1 MKNLLTV
8 FAALFLSTGNH
19 CFAQSKNYASLVNP
33 FIGTGGH
40 GHTYPGASMP
50 FGMMQLSPDTRLE
63 GWDGCGGYH
72 YSDSLIYGFSHTHLS
87 GTGIPDYCDILLMP
101 FTGDVKWNNKEY
113 ASPFSH
119 KNEKAHAGYYEVL
132 LNKHNIKA
140 AITTSTRAGMHQ
152 YSFPAGTTEGKVLID
167 LKHRDE
173 VLESSLEL
181 VNDYEVRGMRRSK
194 SWASNQVV
202 YFYLKFDQ
210 PISNAEGWLKHP
222 PSSHVKTTSFSN
234 LPIGLVLDGK
244 DVKAA
249 YTFDLMGKN
258 EVNVKVGISGVSMDN
273 AHMNLDT
280 EIPGWDFNAVK
291 TNAENAWN
299 TELSKIEV
307 TGGTKD
313 EQTVFYTALYH
324 ASLNPNIYTD
334 VNGEYRGTDK
344 QIHKANG
351 FTNYTVFSLWDTYR
365 ALHPLM
371 NMINKKRSNDWIN
384 TFLVQYKFGGMLP
397 VWELSANETFCM
409 IGYHSIPV
417 IADAFAKGIN
427 GFDKIF
433 ALKAMTDYAESN
445 RFGLTAYQAK
455 GFISNDDDHESASK
469 TMEYAYDDWC
479 IAQFAKSIGDD
490 STYKKYMQRSLYYR
504 NLFDPSTGH
513 IRGKVQG
520 FWYSP
525 FKAGEVN
532 NFFTEGNSW
541 HYSFAVPQDI
551 SGLAK
556 LYGGKEKF
564 ATKADE
570 LFTTKEKLSGRD
582 QADVTGL
589 IGQYAQGNEP
599 SHHMAYLFNYV
610 GKPWRTQELVSKIN
624 KEFYLNSPDGL
635 IGNEDCGQM
644 SAWYIFSAMGFYP
657 VTPASG
663 IYTLGTPVFDEVKL
677 HLENGKTFT
686 ITSKNLSTANFYVKG
701 MQLNGAG
708 YDKTFIR
715 FEDIEQGG
723 NMVFDMT
730 SSPNQQRGV
739 KENEMPVAMVDDAEF
754 VPAPYFEMTSNKVK
768 ESLTVQMKNIDKD
781 AVIFYSVQPQGQKA
795 GAWTKYSKPFL
806 LRSAALV
813 KYYAQKNN
821 FKSKEASQRFYK
833 VVTDRTIS
841 IKSAVHPMYTAG
853 GPDALIDGIMGTHN
867 WKTGEWQSYY
877 AKDFEAVVEFKQ
889 PKKISYIGAHV
900 LQDVSPWI
908 VYPKQVIFEVSN
920 DGQHFKPLTTITN
933 NKAAEDKPAEAQTL
947 GDDVNV
953 IAKYVRIKAIN
964 AGTLPAWHESAGYPT
979 HLFIDEII
987 IR

>member
-1 MKNLLTV
+1 MKFSKSLAVVLLAVVTTS
-8 FAALFLSTGNH
+8 L
-19 CFAQSKNYASLVNP
+19 FAQTKNYATLVNP

-101 FTGDVKWNNKEY
+101 FTGDAKWNNKEY

-119 KNEKAHAGYYEVL
+119 KNERAHAGYYEVL
-132 LNKHNIKA
+132 LDKHNIKA
-140 AITTSTRAGMHQ
+140 ALTTSVRSGMHQ
-152 YSFPAGTTEGKVLID
+152 YTFPADANEGKVLID

-173 VLESSLEL
+173 VLESALEV
-181 VNDYEVRGMRRSK
+181 VNDYEVKGMRRSK

-210 PISNAEGWLKHP
+210 PVKNYGITSNDQLNNGI
-222 PSSHVKTTSFSN
+222 T
-234 LPIGLVLDGK
+234 
-244 DVKAA
+244 KAA
-249 YTFDLMGKN
+249 GKNVKSFFSFDLKNGKTIQ
-258 EVNVKVGISGVSMDN
+258 VKVGISGVSAEN

-280 EIPGWDFNAVK
+280 EIPGWDFNLVK

-299 TELSKIEV
+299 KELSKIEV
-307 TGGTKD
+307 AGGSKD

-324 ASLNPNIYTD
+324 ASLNPNTYTD

-344 QIHKANG
+344 QVHKAKG

-371 NMINKKRSNDWIN
+371 NIINKKRSNDWIN
-384 TFLVQYKFGGMLP
+384 TFLVQYKYGGMLP

-417 IADAFAKGIN
+417 IVDAYKKGIID
-427 GFDKIF
+427 FDKEL
-433 ALKAMTDYAESN
+433 ALKAMMDYAESN
-445 RFGLTAYQAK
+445 RYGLTAYQQK
-455 GFISNDDDHESASK
+455 GFISNDEDHESASK

-479 IAQFAKSIGDD
+479 IAQFAQSSGKEDV
-490 STYKKYMQRSLYYR
+490 YKKYTERSLYYR
-504 NLFDPSTGH
+504 NLFDPSTSH

-520 FWYSP
+520 FWFSP

-541 HYSFAVPQDI
+541 HYSFAAPHDI
-551 SGLAK
+551 NGLAK
-556 LYGGKEKF
+556 LMNGTEKF
-564 ATKADE
+564 YAKANE
-570 LFTTKEKLSGRD
+570 LFTTKEPLSGRD

-610 GKPWRTQELVSKIN
+610 GKPWRTQELISKIN

-644 SAWYIFSAMGFYP
+644 SAWHIFSAMGFYP

-663 IYTLGTPVFDEVKL
+663 NYALGTPVFDEVKL

-686 ITSKNLSTANFYVKG
+686 ISAKNLSKNNFYVNN
-701 MQLNGAG
+701 MQLNGSA
-708 YDKTFIR
+708 YSKTFISD
-715 FEDIEQGG
+715 EDFANGG
-723 NMVFDMT
+723 SMVFEMSNQPDM
-730 SSPNQQRGV
+730 QRGIQQ
-739 KENEMPVAMVDDAEF
+739 NETPVAMVNDASF
-754 VPAPYFEMTSNKVK
+754 VPVPYFEMTSNKIKEPVK
-768 ESLTVQMKNIDKD
+768 VIMKNIDKD
-781 AVIFYSVQPQGQKA
+781 AVIYYSIQSGNAKE
-795 GAWTKYSKPFL
+795 GLFIKYSKPFIL
-806 LRSAALV
+806 NNAATV
-813 KYYAQKNN
+813 KYYAEKKGNR
-821 FKSKEASQRFYK
+821 SKTASQQFYK
-833 VVTDRTIS
+833 VVTDRNIS
-841 IKSAVHPMYTAG
+841 IKSKVHPMYTAG
-853 GPDALIDGIMGTHN
+853 GPEALIDGIIGTTN

-877 AKDFEAVVEFKQ
+877 DQDFEAIVTFRQ
-889 PKKISYIGAHV
+889 PKKINYVGAHV

-908 VYPKQVIFEVSN
+908 LLPKEVDIAVSN
-920 DGQHFKPLTTITN
+920 DGIIFQRLLTKTEAN
-933 NKAAEDKPAEAQTL
+933 GMDDQPAVVKTL
-947 GDDVNV
+947 GAEVNTT
-953 IAKYVRIKAIN
+953 AKYVRIRLKS
-964 AGTLPAWHESAGYPT
+964 GGKLPAWHESAGYPS

-987 IR
+987 IK